1 MQQCVDCHV
10 QFHICVAIVV
20 AVPPSRGPGIAVLCE
35 KSAKELPQSRRFATN
50 RAPFILP
57 APQNGGFMKSSLI
70 AACAVVSFA
79 APAFSQKLPVTL
91 RSPDGRT
98 VLHVD
103 RNGAGNLAYSV
114 ERNGESLIAW
124 SQLRLRLAE
133 GDVSAVELRDFL
145 PLSVDAR
152 LKLVATKASEA
163 VDRYEELAVD
173 VVPRSGVVKS
183 LRWIF
188 RAYDDGIAFRYL
200 VPAGAGLSTL
210 QVRNEETDFAFAG
223 DFACHGFN
231 VGRFDSSHEGEFD
244 PVRASR
250 IREHNTYDLPL
261 VCRTQNNAFA
271 ITEANLNDYGG
282 LYLSGRG
289 DGRPGVQAR
298 LSRRLDD
305 RSLIAR
311 VSIGANSDG
320 SGGAGSPWRV
330 IMLGDKLGNLIES
343 NLIGNLNPPANFD
356 TKWIKPG
363 KTAWDWWS
371 GPYLP
376 PPDKGGTDMPT
387 LKRYIDFAGQS
398 GFEYMM
404 IDEGWCLNSGH
415 GGSAPDNADVTQ
427 AKADIDM
434 PALVSYAAK
443 QKVGLWL
450 WVQWSLLDRQMDAAL
465 AQYQK
470 WGIKGIKVDFMDRND
485 QQMVD
490 YYHKLM
496 RKAAEHKLM
505 VDMHGAYPPTG
516 LNRTW
521 PNYVTQ
527 EGIMGAEYNK
537 WSRRVTATHNVSL
550 AYTRMLLG
558 PVDYTPGGFR
568 NATPAKF
575 EVVNSPPQVQ
585 TTRGH
590 GLGMFV
596 VYESPF
602 QMVADS
608 PDIYQGAPGFDF
620 IRVVPTTWDETRF
633 LAGDIDEFVAVAR
646 RKGKDWYIGA
656 MNTEQAREITLPLAF
671 IGAGKFKAKLW
682 LDGAE
687 PTALDISERAVTSA
701 DSLTLKL
708 AASGGAAV
716 RIAPT
721 K

>member
-1 MQQCVDCHV
+1 
-10 QFHICVAIVV
+10 
-20 AVPPSRGPGIAVLCE
+20 
-35 KSAKELPQSRRFATN
+35 
-50 RAPFILP
+50 
-57 APQNGGFMKSSLI
+57 MKSSLI

-79 APAFSQKLPVTL
+79 APAYSQKLPVTL
-91 RSPDGRT
+91 RSPDGRI
-98 VLHVD
+98 VLHLD
-103 RNGAGNLAYSV
+103 RNEGGNLSYSV
-114 ERNGESLIAW
+114 ERNGEAVIAW

-133 GDVSAVELRDFL
+133 GDASAVELRDFV
-145 PLSVDAR
+145 PLSVDVR
-152 LKLVATKASEA
+152 HKLVATKAAEA
-163 VDRYEELAVD
+163 VDRYEELT
-173 VVPRSGVVKS
+173 VVVAPRSGALKS
-183 LRWIF
+183 LHWIF
-188 RAYDDGIAFRYL
+188 RAYDDGVAFRYL
-200 VPAGAGLSTL
+200 VPGDAGVSTL
-210 QVRNEETDFAFAG
+210 QVRGEDTDFAFAG

-261 VCRTQNNAFA
+261 VCRTGKNAFA
-271 ITEANLNDYGG
+271 ITEANLVDYGG
-282 LYLSGRG
+282 LYLTGRG
-289 DGRPGVQAR
+289 DGRPGVQSR

-311 VSIGANSDG
+311 ASIGAE
-320 SGGAGSPWRV
+320 GAGSPWRV
-330 IMLGDKLGNLIES
+330 IMLADKLGNLIES
-343 NLIGNLNPPANFD
+343 NLIGNLNPPASFD
-356 TKWIKPG
+356 TAWIKPG

-387 LKRYIDFAGQS
+387 IKRYIDFAGQS

-404 IDEGWCLNSGH
+404 IDEGWCLNSGQ
-415 GGSAPDNADVTQ
+415 GGSAPDNADVTK

-434 PALVSYAAK
+434 PALVAHAAK

-470 WGIKGIKVDFMDRND
+470 WGIRGIKVDFMDRND

-496 RKAAEHKLM
+496 RKAAEHKLL

-521 PNYVTQ
+521 PNYLTQ

-568 NATPAKF
+568 NATPEKF

-608 PDIYQGAPGFDF
+608 PDIYQGAAGFDF
-620 IRVVPTTWDETRF
+620 IRVVPAAWDETRF

-646 RKGKDWYIGA
+646 RKGKDWYIGV

-671 IGAGKFKAKLW
+671 IGAGKFRAKLW

-687 PTALDISERAVTSA
+687 PRTLDISERAATSA

-708 AASGGAAV
+708 APSGGAAV
-716 RIAPT
+716 RIAPGR
-721 K
+721 

>member
-1 MQQCVDCHV
+1 
-10 QFHICVAIVV
+10 
-20 AVPPSRGPGIAVLCE
+20 
-35 KSAKELPQSRRFATN
+35 
-50 RAPFILP
+50 
-57 APQNGGFMKSSLI
+57 MKLSLI
-70 AACAVVSFA
+70 ATCIVVLFA
-79 APAFSQKLPVTL
+79 APVFSQKLPVSL
-91 RSPDGRT
+91 RSPDGRI
-98 VLHVD
+98 VLVVD
-103 RNGAGNLAYSV
+103 RTEAGNLAYSV
-114 ERNGESLIAW
+114 ERNGETVIAW

-133 GDVSAVELRDFL
+133 GDVSGVEIRDFS
-145 PLSVDAR
+145 PRSINAVN
-152 LKLVATKASEA
+152 KLVATKAAEA
-163 VDRYEELAVD
+163 VDRYEELTVI
-173 VVPRSGVVKS
+173 VTPRSGAVKS

-188 RAYDDGIAFRYL
+188 RAYDDGVAFRYL
-200 VPAGAGLSTL
+200 VPAGAGVTTL
-210 QVRNEETDFAFAG
+210 QVRNEETDFAFGG

-244 PVRASR
+244 PVRASL

-261 VCRTQNNAFA
+261 VCRTQHNAFA
-271 ITEANLNDYGG
+271 ITEANLRDYGG
-282 LYLSGRG
+282 LYLAGRG
-289 DGRPGVQAR
+289 EGRPGVQAR

-311 VSIGANSDG
+311 VSIGQQSDG

-343 NLIGNLNPPANFD
+343 NLIGNLNPPAAFD
-356 TKWIKPG
+356 TAWIKPG

-387 LKRYIDFAGQS
+387 IKRYIDFAGQS

-415 GGSAPDNADVTQ
+415 GGSAPDNADVTR
-427 AKADIDM
+427 AKTDIDM

-443 QKVGLWL
+443 KKVGLWL

-465 AQYQK
+465 AQYQA

-485 QQMVD
+485 QQMID

-496 RKAAEHKLM
+496 RKAAEHKLL

-516 LNRTW
+516 LNRTY
-521 PNYVTQ
+521 PNYLTQ

-568 NATPAKF
+568 NATPASF
-575 EVVNSPPQVQ
+575 QVINSPPQVQ

-608 PDIYQGAPGFDF
+608 PDIYQNAGGFDF
-620 IRVVPTTWDETRF
+620 IRAVPTTWDETRF
-633 LAGDIDEFVAVAR
+633 LAGDIDEFVVVAR

-656 MNTEQAREITLPLAF
+656 MGNEQAREISLPLAF
-671 IGAGKFKAKLW
+671 LGAGKFKAKLW
-682 LDGAE
+682 QDGAE
-687 PTALDISERAVTSA
+687 PTALAVSERAVTSA
-701 DSLTLKL
+701 DTLQLKL
-708 AASGGAAV
+708 APSGGAAV
-716 RIAPT
+716 RISR
-721 K
+721 